1 MTFPLSGTSAL
12 VTGATS
18 GIGRATA
25 MSLAQLGAR
34 VVLSGR
40 DEVRG
45 EQVVK
50 DIRAAGG
57 QAHFVRADL
66 HDEASARALAA
77 RAKERVGPIDVL
89 VNSAGIYPFGPTSTE
104 GTAGMGEDLNA
115 LAGAAPAPPPPGNRG
130 LHRVP
135 GQPAI
140 ESAEGDPLDE
150 PRARDWSSTRLS
162 ARAYWSD
169 R

>member
-1 MTFPLSGTSAL
+1 M
-12 VTGATS
+12 
-18 GIGRATA
+18 
-25 MSLAQLGAR
+25 
-34 VVLSGR
+34 VLSGR

-57 QAHFVRADL
+57 QAYFVRADL

-115 LAGAAPAPPPPGNRG
+115 LAGAAPAPPPQEIADSIVFLVSQRS
-130 LHRVP
+130 R
-135 GQPAI
+135 A
-140 ESAEGDPLDE
+140 
-150 PRARDWSSTRLS
+150 PRATRWTSHEHGTGAVRDCRLGHTG
-162 ARAYWSD
+162 RTVEM